1 MEELGFDFIIVEPL
15 TDESSDHPDPRLRA
29 INNAEAKAK
38 SVSGRYPD
46 SLIIGADTIVYLDGI
61 FMGKPSNPADAEKML
76 EMLSGKTHQVYT
88 GIAVLN
94 SSTGKMLSGVSRT
107 DVLFKRLDSEAIR
120 AYVSSG
126 EPMDKA
132 GAYAIQRQGESFIRE
147 ISGSRS
153 NVIGLPI
160 ELLEKLLRKAS
171 ATYSRC

>member
-1 MEELGFDFIIVEPL
+1 MEELGVDFIVVEPL
-15 TDESSDHPDPRLRA
+15 SDESSDHPDPQLRA

-38 SVSGRYPD
+38 SVSSWYPD

-61 FMGKPSNPADAEKML
+61 FMGKPSSPEDAEKTL

-94 SSTGKMLSGVSRT
+94 TSTGEMLSGVSRT
-107 DVLFKRLDSEAIR
+107 DVRFKRLNSEAIK

-132 GAYAIQRQGESFIRE
+132 GAYAIQGQGESFIRE